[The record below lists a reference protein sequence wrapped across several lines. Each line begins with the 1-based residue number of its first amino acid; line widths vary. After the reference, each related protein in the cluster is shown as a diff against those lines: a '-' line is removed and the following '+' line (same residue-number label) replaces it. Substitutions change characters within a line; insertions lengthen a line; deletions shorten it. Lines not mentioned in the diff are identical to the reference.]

1 MIFGLFAQLISG
13 LASPVIFVP
22 SFAIGWF
29 ARRWWHVPV
38 GAVLLTM
45 LDQAEIMLIEMP
57 DAQTDWALMP
67 LGVVPPLLW
76 CGVGFAMHA
85 WYRHEMQR
93 RSSQTIRAL
102 PPVAGMVLGAVIVAA
117 AALGVALLYLHTD
130 QLEFH
135 AFGLERTADPS
146 APYEAI
152 FFQYLFPGLLL
163 GQFAGGWIGR
173 VLGRPRLPPTEQRR
187 ESIALSA

>member
-1 MIFGLFAQLISG
+1 MIFGLFAQLVSG

-22 SFAIGWF
+22 SFVIGWF
-29 ARRWWHVPV
+29 ARRWWHLPV
-38 GAVLLTM
+38 GAVLLTI

-67 LGVVPPLLW
+67 LGIVPPLCW
-76 CGVGFAMHA
+76 CAVGFAMRG
-85 WYRHEMQR
+85 WYRRETQR
-93 RSSQTIRAL
+93 RSSHTIRAL
-102 PPVAGMVLGAVIVAA
+102 PVVAGMVLGAVIIAA

-152 FFQYLFPGLLL
+152 FSQYLFPGLLL

-173 VLGRPRLPPTEQRR
+173 VLGHPQLPPAEQL
-187 ESIALSA
+187 SGTIALSA